1 MSMTIQYCGTK
12 ITTEQRAAGISAAR
26 DVFAAH
32 GRTPSYCQA
41 QAVAHYNGE
50 EYDAPAHQT
59 WCAAERAA
67 LNAIDLLDGDASGCS
82 LVWEG

>member
-1 MSMTIQYCGTK
+1 MSTINYCGTK

-32 GRTPSYCQA
+32 GRAPSYCYAQSVA
-41 QAVAHYNGE
+41 QANGE

-59 WCAAERAA
+59 WWEAELAA